1 MECSIC
7 YENFIQPSSDE
18 NYEELKKE
26 FMTNHNDDNDK
37 ELKYLSLLLLRNMKP
52 RYRCQNDKCCKY
64 MCDYCYEY
72 TINEKNLFKCHYCRI
87 NDYKTYMKINVLR
100 ELQIKVL
107 GDGGFKKWY
116 KEQLYDKITAFQMRK
131 GVSNLTN

>member
-26 FMTNHNDDNDK
+26 FMTNHNHDNDK
-37 ELKYLSLLLLRNMKP
+37 DIKFMSLLLFPNRTP
-52 RYRCQNDKCCKY
+52 RYRCQNDKCCQC
-64 MCDYCYEY
+64 MCDYCYEN
-72 TINEKNLFKCHYCRI
+72 TINEKELFKCHSCRV

-107 GDGGFKKWY
+107 GDDGFRKWY
-116 KEQLYDKITAFQMRK
+116 KEQLYDIM
-131 GVSNLTN
+131 GV